1 MIYFPAFLNL
11 ESKNVMVCGGGKH
24 ALEKVNR
31 LKAFH
36 PKITVLSKEICREL
50 EEDQTVHRL
59 YRSFDESDAASLPD
73 MVISAESHNENCR
86 IGNLCRKYRV
96 LFNAVDQQKDCNF
109 IFPAMIAQEPL
120 CIGISSAG
128 ESPALAV
135 ELKRQIA
142 DLLPEHL
149 DTLLSWLPGIRKK
162 VYEDISDPDIRKK
175 VLRKIVQEA
184 FSQDACLTDEQ
195 INIIYHN
202 STFPC

>member
-11 ESKNVMVCGGGKH
+11 ENKNVVICGGGKH
-24 ALEKVNR
+24 ALDKVKR

-36 PKITVLSKEICREL
+36 PKITVISEEICREL
-50 EEDQTVHRL
+50 EEDKAIHTA
-59 YRSFDESDAASLPD
+59 YRSFEESDAASLPD
-73 MVISAESHNENCR
+73 MVISAENHDENCR

-96 LFNAVDQQKDCNF
+96 LFNAVDQQEDCDF

-135 ELKRQIA
+135 ELKQQIA

-149 DTLLSWLPGIRKK
+149 DDILSWLPGIRKR
-162 VYEDISDPDIRKK
+162 VYKDISDPAVRKS
-175 VLRKIVQEA
+175 VLRKIVQDA
-184 FSQDACLTDEQ
+184 FFEDACLTEDQ
-195 INIIYHN
+195 INAIYTASNHLY
-202 STFPC
+202 